1 MATPLST
8 LTSMTFD
15 SNPLPALPPPPFSSL
30 VDEAAPEDAADAD
43 ADADAEDDDDEALP
57 LPPLPP
63 PSTITLDNCV
73 VGGESSS
80 SSPSTSQSKHP
91 TLKTIFMFMD

>member
-43 ADADAEDDDDEALP
+43 ADADEDDDDDDEP